1 MGGSCFCSD
10 FNFSSVYQPKGSSVR
25 TLNSQTHGREQWAE
39 PQILRFIPTT
49 GKLQRKEGKR
59 FGEVVTGSRLDTR
72 FLTAERPRS
81 NSARTQVVILANL
94 CPAIYPC
101 YRDPLCLEKA
111 LAHRAVKSM
120 KSANASMTRD
130 TVSCSY
136 YRLNKRQLRLPLE

>member
-1 MGGSCFCSD
+1 MGRATDPPLHST
-10 FNFSSVYQPKGSSVR
+10 N
-25 TLNSQTHGREQWAE
+25 RETE
-39 PQILRFIPTT
+39 
-49 GKLQRKEGKR
+49 RKEGKW

-81 NSARTQVVILANL
+81 NSALTQVVILANL
-94 CPAIYPC
+94 CPAVYPC

-130 TVSCSY
+130 AVSCSI
-136 YRLNKRQLRLPLE
+136 LQAQ